1 MAARL
6 GDPRQAHGRDDRIRP
21 LVPFQSGVDRLGL
34 LVLPGVEIQLRQV
47 VAEAVGRFVFGELP
61 AVLQPRLVQTRQ
73 GPFGGLLVRRVAR
86 ASERAD
92 VFFEDTVQPR
102 YEFGPGFR
110 QEAVENP
117 LDVACQLFVA
127 TRLLQRDEPGAR
139 HGLERLGLL
148 RILLLEPAQ
157 KRHDPLGVGVHVVA
171 EMDGVH
177 HADLARILVVRRP
190 PGEFGAALGQ
200 PCAVLPIRV
209 QAAADARPHVGFAQP
224 LAGVAVFDG
233 VQHLEVG
240 LQGGVVGAHAK
251 RRRPADL
258 VVGRGRGQVVAAL
271 LTILAQPEMRLVDG
285 TVLGIAADE
294 VVDRLNV
301 PLRVSVALV
310 AGVQRFRGLEPEI
323 GGIRGVRRPSVRVQ
337 HHIELR
343 NRASVA
349 PLLVQADAEVVFRV
363 GLEHRG
369 VGVVR
374 GQDFFEQRHGL
385 GEPAF
390 LHVGLGFEPRRKRI
404 FLFDEGESFFAVQFG
419 VGQRLGAILPFA
431 TDLAQFEQQA
441 EQLPA
446 QGAALLPGC
455 VAAPFGDLLGLLE
468 AGLRQRVRGGW
479 RSVGAF
485 GVATG
490 LIQGV
495 LRLAYHLGGDARL
508 LEQEFEIADRPV
520 ELLEFPLTQ
529 GTAEQALVLE
539 FGGVF
544 SHRELAESVHGRGQ
558 EFVLLLGVLER
569 ERADVVEPVEEVE
582 RARGYALLAEIGG

>member
-1 MAARL
+1 
-6 GDPRQAHGRDDRIRP
+6 
-21 LVPFQSGVDRLGL
+21 
-34 LVLPGVEIQLRQV
+34 
-47 VAEAVGRFVFGELP
+47 
-61 AVLQPRLVQTRQ
+61 
-73 GPFGGLLVRRVAR
+73 
-86 ASERAD
+86 
-92 VFFEDTVQPR
+92 
-102 YEFGPGFR
+102 
-110 QEAVENP
+110 
-117 LDVACQLFVA
+117 
-127 TRLLQRDEPGAR
+127 
-139 HGLERLGLL
+139 
-148 RILLLEPAQ
+148 
-157 KRHDPLGVGVHVVA
+157 
-171 EMDGVH
+171 MDGVH
-177 HADLARILVVRRP
+177 DADLAGILVVRRP

-200 PCAVLPIRV
+200 PRAILPIGV

-224 LAGVAVFDG
+224 AAGVAVFDG

-240 LQGGVVGAHAK
+240 LQGGVVGAHTE
-251 RRRPADL
+251 RRCPADL
-258 VVGRGRGQVVAAL
+258 VVRRGRGRIIAAL

-301 PLRVSVALV
+301 PLRVRVALV

-323 GGIRGVRRPSVRVQ
+323 GGVRGVRRPSVRVQ
-337 HHIELR
+337 HRVEPR
-343 NRASVA
+343 NRAPVA

-374 GQDFFEQRHGL
+374 SQDFFEQRDGL

-404 FLFDEGESFFAVQFG
+404 FLFDEGEGFFAVQFG

-431 TDLAQFEQQA
+431 PDLAQFKQQA
-441 EQLPA
+441 EQLSA
-446 QGAALLPGC
+446 QGAALPAGRL
-455 VAAPFGDLLGLLE
+455 AAPFGDLLGLLE

-479 RSVGAF
+479 RSVGPF

-495 LRLAYHLGGDARL
+495 LRLAHHPGSDARL
-508 LEQEFEIADRPV
+508 LEKQFEIADRPV
-520 ELLEFPLTQ
+520 ELLEFQLAQ

-544 SHRELAESVHGRGQ
+544 PHRELAESVHGRGQ
-558 EFVLLLGVLER
+558 QCVLLVGVLER
-569 ERADVVEPVEEVE
+569 ERTDVVEPVEEVE
-582 RARGYALLAEIGG
+582 RARGHALLAEIGLRVVQRFQVAVPFDDVLGHPVETPEAGLVDVVQRGVQQLVHAAHRAPASVGLHFAGQIRQGDELQRHGTQ